1 MLVLLFFVNV
11 LSKQL
16 VRMNS
21 SNSIGQSICVI
32 IVSYNF
38 ESWIDRCIPSIQT
51 STLPTTILVVDNAS
65 QDRTCEIIRN
75 RYPEVVLFENKEN
88 LGFGKANNIGMRYAL
103 EKGFDYVFLL
113 NQDAWL
119 EQNAL
124 EKLVNAAYRHPEFG
138 ILSPVHFN
146 GNGTALDFGFATYT
160 GLKNPK
166 DIELSSEIEEFPFIN
181 AAMWLLP
188 ARVIR
193 KVGGFAP
200 IFAHYGEDRNL
211 AQRIRKNGYK
221 IGVVKSAAG
230 FHDREARPV
239 NREKFFYSEYVYFL
253 TEAVNPFYSLAKAFA
268 YSVLAAY
275 KKAVKSWA
283 SREIIESRE
292 YIRIVFRLIGKTPAI
307 FRTRKETIKNQ
318 SSCYL

>member
-1 MLVLLFFVNV
+1 
-11 LSKQL
+11 
-16 VRMNS
+16 MNS
-21 SNSIGQSICVI
+21 SNSAEQSICVI

-38 ESWIDRCIPSIQT
+38 ETWIDRCIPSIQA
-51 STLPTTILVVDNAS
+51 STLPATILVVDNAS

-75 RYPEVVLFENKEN
+75 RYPEVILIENKEN

-103 EKGFDYVFLL
+103 GKGFDYVFLL

-119 EQNAL
+119 EPNAL
-124 EKLVNAAYRHPEFG
+124 EKLVNASLRYPVYG
-138 ILSPVHFN
+138 ILSPIHFN
-146 GNGTALDFGFATYT
+146 GDGTALDFGFATYT

-181 AAMWLLP
+181 AAMWLIP
-188 ARVIR
+188 TEVIR

-200 IFAHYGEDRNL
+200 IFTHYGEDRNL

-221 IGVVKSAAG
+221 IGVVKSASG
-230 FHDREARPV
+230 YHDREARPI
-239 NREKFFYSEYVYFL
+239 NQKIFFYSEYVYFL
-253 TEAVNPFYSLAKAFA
+253 TEAVNPFYSFAKAFA

-307 FRTRKETIKNQ
+307 FRTRKETRKNQ
-318 SSCYL
+318 SNCYL

>member
-1 MLVLLFFVNV
+1 
-11 LSKQL
+11 
-16 VRMNS
+16 MNS
-21 SNSIGQSICVI
+21 SNSAEQSICVI

-38 ESWIDRCIPSIQT
+38 ETWIDRCIPSIQT
-51 STLPTTILVVDNAS
+51 STLPATILVVDNAS
-65 QDRTCEIIRN
+65 QDRTCEIIQN
-75 RYPEVVLFENKEN
+75 LYPEVVLIENEEN
-88 LGFGKANNIGMRYAL
+88 LGFGKANNIGMQYAL

-119 EQNAL
+119 EPNAL
-124 EKLVNAAYRHPEFG
+124 EKLVNSSLRYPVYG
-138 ILSPVHFN
+138 ILSPIHFN
-146 GNGTALDFGFATYT
+146 GDGTALDFGFATYT

-166 DIELSSEIEEFPFIN
+166 DIELSSEIEEFSFIN
-181 AAMWLLP
+181 AAMWLIP
-188 ARVIR
+188 TEVIR

-200 IFAHYGEDRNL
+200 IFTHYGEDRNL

-221 IGVVKSAAG
+221 IGVVKSASG
-230 FHDREARPV
+230 YHDREARPV
-239 NREKFFYSEYVYFL
+239 NREQFFYSEYVYFL
-253 TEAVNPFYSLAKAFA
+253 TEAVNPFYSFAKAFA

-292 YIRIVFRLIGKTPAI
+292 YIRITFRLIGKTPAI
-307 FRTRKETIKNQ
+307 FRTRKETRKNQ

>member
-1 MLVLLFFVNV
+1 
-11 LSKQL
+11 
-16 VRMNS
+16 MNS

-38 ESWIDRCIPSIQT
+38 EPWIDRCLPSIQA
-51 STLPTTILVVDNAS
+51 STLPATILVVDNAS

-75 RYPEVVLFENKEN
+75 RYPEVILIENEEN

-113 NQDAWL
+113 NQDALL
-119 EQNAL
+119 EQSAL
-124 EKLVNAAYRHPEFG
+124 EKMVNASLRYPAYG
-138 ILSPVHFN
+138 ILSPIHFN
-146 GNGTALDFGFATYT
+146 GDGSALDFGFATYT
-160 GLKNPK
+160 GLKNIK
-166 DIELSSEIEEFPFIN
+166 DSELFSEIEEFPFIN
-181 AAMWLLP
+181 AAMWLIP
-188 ARVIR
+188 TEVIR

-200 IFAHYGEDRNL
+200 IFVHYGEDRNL

-221 IGVVKSAAG
+221 IGIVKSAAG
-230 FHDREARPV
+230 YHDREARPV
-239 NREKFFYSEYVYFL
+239 SQEKFFYSEYVYFL
-253 TEAVNPFYSLAKAFA
+253 TEAVNPFYSSAKAFA
-268 YSVLAAY
+268 YSILAAY

-283 SREIIESRE
+283 FREIIESRE

-307 FRTRKETIKNQ
+307 LRTRKETRKNQ

>member
-1 MLVLLFFVNV
+1 
-11 LSKQL
+11 
-16 VRMNS
+16 MNS
-21 SNSIGQSICVI
+21 SNSVEQSICVI

-38 ESWIDRCIPSIQT
+38 ETWIDRCIPSIQA
-51 STLPTTILVVDNAS
+51 STLPATILVVDNAS

-75 RYPEVVLFENKEN
+75 RYPEVILIENKEN

-103 EKGFDYVFLL
+103 GKGFDYVFLL

-119 EQNAL
+119 EPNAL
-124 EKLVNAAYRHPEFG
+124 EKLVNASLRYPVYG
-138 ILSPVHFN
+138 ILSPIHFN
-146 GNGTALDFGFATYT
+146 GDGTALDFGFATYT

-166 DIELSSEIEEFPFIN
+166 DIELSSEIEEFSFIN
-181 AAMWLLP
+181 AAMWLIP
-188 ARVIR
+188 TEVIR

-200 IFAHYGEDRNL
+200 IFTHYGEDRNL

-221 IGVVKSAAG
+221 IGVVKSASG
-230 FHDREARPV
+230 YHDREARPV
-239 NREKFFYSEYVYFL
+239 NREQFFYSEYVYFL
-253 TEAVNPFYSLAKAFA
+253 TEAVNPFYSFAKAFA

-292 YIRIVFRLIGKTPAI
+292 YIRITFRLIGKTPAI
-307 FRTRKETIKNQ
+307 FRTRKETRKNQ
-318 SSCYL
+318 SNCYL

>member
-1 MLVLLFFVNV
+1 
-11 LSKQL
+11 
-16 VRMNS
+16 MNS
-21 SNSIGQSICVI
+21 SKSIEQSICVI
-32 IVSYNF
+32 IISYNF
-38 ESWIDRCIPSIQT
+38 EPWIDRCIPSIQA
-51 STLPTTILVVDNAS
+51 STLPATILVVDNAS

-75 RYPEVVLFENKEN
+75 RYPEVVLIENKEN
-88 LGFGKANNIGMRYAL
+88 LGFGEANNIGLRYAL
-103 EKGFDYVFLL
+103 GKGFDYVFLL

-124 EKLVNAAYRHPEFG
+124 EKLVNVAHQHPEFG
-138 ILSPVHFN
+138 ILSPIHFN
-146 GNGTALDFGFATYT
+146 GDGTALDFGFATYT
-160 GLKNPK
+160 GFKNLR
-166 DIELSSEIEEFPFIN
+166 DIELFSSEIEEFPFIN
-181 AAMWLLP
+181 AAMWLIP
-188 ARVIR
+188 TEVIR

-200 IFAHYGEDRNL
+200 IFTHYGEDRNL

-221 IGVVKSAAG
+221 IGVVKSASG
-230 FHDREARPV
+230 YHDREARPV
-239 NREKFFYSEYVYFL
+239 NREQFFYSEYVYFL
-253 TEAVNPFYSLAKAFA
+253 TEAVNPFYSFAKAFA

-307 FRTRKETIKNQ
+307 FRTRKETRKNQ

>member
-1 MLVLLFFVNV
+1 
-11 LSKQL
+11 
-16 VRMNS
+16 MNS
-21 SNSIGQSICVI
+21 SNSVEQSICVI

-38 ESWIDRCIPSIQT
+38 ETWIDRCIPSIQA
-51 STLPTTILVVDNAS
+51 STLPATILVVDNAS

-75 RYPEVVLFENKEN
+75 RYPEVILIENKEN

-103 EKGFDYVFLL
+103 KKGFDYVFLL

-119 EQNAL
+119 EPNTL
-124 EKLVNAAYRHPEFG
+124 EKMVNSSLRYPVYG
-138 ILSPVHFN
+138 ILSPIHFN
-146 GNGTALDFGFATYT
+146 GDGTALDFGFATYT

-166 DIELSSEIEEFPFIN
+166 DIELSSEIEEFSFIN

-188 ARVIR
+188 AEVIR

-200 IFAHYGEDRNL
+200 IFPHYGEDRNL
-211 AQRIRKNGYK
+211 TQRIRKNGYK

-230 FHDREARPV
+230 FHDRDARPASQ
-239 NREKFFYSEYVYFL
+239 EIFFYSEYVYFL
-253 TEAVNPFYSLAKAFA
+253 TEAVNPFYSFAKAFA

-292 YIRIVFRLIGKTPAI
+292 YIRITFRLIGKTPAI
-307 FRTRKETIKNQ
+307 FRTRKETRKNQ
-318 SSCYL
+318 SNCYL